1 MNLCWPVMSFLGG
14 VMLGKVGLLS
24 ISYIL
29 AAAPLP
35 TIVYFSKKKRIK
47 AVRDKQVKPERES
60 ERIFSFQTLNMT
72 VKQCRL
78 CSLNKDR

>member
-1 MNLCWPVMSFLGG
+1 MNLCWLVMSFLGC

-29 AAAPLP
+29 AAALLP
-35 TIVYFSKKKRIK
+35 IIVYFSKKRIK